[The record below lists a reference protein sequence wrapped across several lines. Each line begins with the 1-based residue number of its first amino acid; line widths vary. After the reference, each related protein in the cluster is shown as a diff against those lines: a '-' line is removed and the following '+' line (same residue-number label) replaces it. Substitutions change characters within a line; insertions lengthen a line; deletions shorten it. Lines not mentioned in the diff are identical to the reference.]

1 MRKSVYLQHIILER
15 NIDGWTDCIQFRADE
30 ASSDDVYIKTD
41 EELEELQS
49 VLSDYFARK
58 VDREMDGLWH
68 KGIISEQ
75 TIEQWGKEHMRTPY
89 K

>member
-1 MRKSVYLQHIILER
+1 MAGQTVFNSAQMKLLQMM
-15 NIDGWTDCIQFRADE
+15 
-30 ASSDDVYIKTD
+30 SYIKTD

>member
-1 MRKSVYLQHIILER
+1 MAGQTVFNSAQMKLLQMM
-15 NIDGWTDCIQFRADE
+15 
-30 ASSDDVYIKTD
+30 SYIKTD

-49 VLSDYFARK
+49 VLSDYFAKK
-58 VDREMDGLWH
+58 VDREMDELWH
-68 KGIISEQ
+68 KGIIGEQ

>member
-1 MRKSVYLQHIILER
+1 MAGQTVFNSAQMKLLQMM
-15 NIDGWTDCIQFRADE
+15 
-30 ASSDDVYIKTD
+30 SYIKTD

-58 VDREMDGLWH
+58 VDGEMDGLWH

>member
-1 MRKSVYLQHIILER
+1 MAGQTVFNSAQMKLLQMM
-15 NIDGWTDCIQFRADE
+15 
-30 ASSDDVYIKTD
+30 SYIKTD

-49 VLSDYFARK
+49 VLSDYFAKK
-58 VDREMDGLWH
+58 VDREMDELWH